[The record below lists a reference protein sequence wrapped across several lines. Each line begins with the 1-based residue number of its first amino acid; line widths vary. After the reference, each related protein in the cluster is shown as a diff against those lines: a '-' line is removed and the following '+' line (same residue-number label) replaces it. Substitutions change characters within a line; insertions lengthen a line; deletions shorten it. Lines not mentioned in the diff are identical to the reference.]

1 MKTFLIIGLLSFS
14 ALFGKLYASEG
25 TQRQPRQSQEERE
38 AFRQRVQDER
48 VAFFTERLALT
59 PAEVEQFWTLFN
71 TFQTERDRLNTEIR
85 RRTHVR
91 QAEGERRVF
100 DVSNLSDADV
110 QQLVD
115 NRARIIDLERQF
127 HNDLS
132 ELLSPRQVLAFY
144 EAERRFQQEL
154 INSRNR
160 SAREQNQRA
169 REQNQQA
176 REQNQRIREQNQQIR
191 EQNQRIREE
200 NERLRRAGEQ

>member
-127 HNDLS
+127 HNDLT

-160 SAREQNQRA
+160 VAREQSQR
-169 REQNQQA
+169 A

-200 NERLRRAGEQ
+200 NERLRRAVEQ